1 MVSFTPTG
9 QNVVISHT
17 VLLRLVL
24 WISVLHFKKK
34 INKILFPPSFEPGTF
49 CVLGERDND
58 YTTGTNWELSPLPSG
73 NIIPP
78 STLLWIW
85 DWQQQ
90 HRGNQGSASPMEL
103 HKPQHMQRYKESWCI
118 GVHHPRCSLCTGI
131 PLSCPQEHYT
141 WKHFHLT
148 SVTDAGLWKDSCLQ
162 NYVSVKCK
170 KKILLRCANL
180 SPIWTFSITCCSDLV
195 QLKSSV
201 WTLVCFVWL

>member
-24 WISVLHFKKK
+24 WISVLLFKKK
-34 INKILFPPSFEPGTF
+34 KILFPPSFEPGTF

-58 YTTGTNWELSPLPSG
+58 YTTGTNWEPSPLPSG

-103 HKPQHMQRYKESWCI
+103 LNTCSATKNLDASVYIMHDVLCAQGSLFPVHRNTIHESIFIWQAWPMRVCERT
-118 GVHHPRCSLCTGI
+118 VVCKTTVQ
-131 PLSCPQEHYT
+131 LSA
-141 WKHFHLT
+141 KRK
-148 SVTDAGLWKDSCLQ
+148 S
-162 NYVSVKCK
+162 
-170 KKILLRCANL
+170 
-180 SPIWTFSITCCSDLV
+180 CSDVQICHQYEHLV
-195 QLKSSV
+195 SHAAQI
-201 WTLVCFVWL
+201 